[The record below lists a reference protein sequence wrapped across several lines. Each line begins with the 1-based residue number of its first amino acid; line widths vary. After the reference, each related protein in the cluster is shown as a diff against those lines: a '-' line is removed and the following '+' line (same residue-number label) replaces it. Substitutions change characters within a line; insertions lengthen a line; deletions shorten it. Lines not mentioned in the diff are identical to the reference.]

1 MKLRNVIYCGDN
13 LEWMRKM
20 SDEFVDL
27 IYADP
32 PFFSNRHYEVIFND
46 GAEIRAFEDRWK
58 GGIHHYIEWMRERCF
73 EMRRVLKP
81 TGSLYLHCDWH
92 ASHYLKVML
101 DEIFGYS
108 NFQNEIVW
116 CYRLG
121 GRPRKGWPRKHD
133 TILFYSKDKELF
145 YFDGDSVR
153 VPYESSGGYVSSG
166 RKVVGDKVYYVN
178 PRGKVPED
186 WWFISALNRQS
197 KERLGYPTQ
206 KPEALLERIIKA
218 SSKPGD
224 LVMDPFCGCGTT
236 IVVSQKLGRDWL
248 GIDISPTAC
257 KLMKRRVEQ
266 AGARNVEIIGL
277 PMTIEELKEL
287 KPFEFQNWIIGA
299 MGGTVSERKVKDMGI
314 DGYTFWDRWPIQVKQ
329 QEKVGRPVVDEFET
343 ALQRYGERMMKAA
356 KERKNG
362 TFRLK
367 GIIVAFSFTKDA
379 YEEAARAKSEGLE
392 IELLT
397 VEEVL
402 KEFAK

>member
-1 MKLRNVIYCGDN
+1 MP
-13 LEWMRKM
+13 
-20 SDEFVDL
+20 DEFVDL

-108 NFQNEIVW
+108 NFQNEIVR

-236 IVVSQKLGRDWL
+236 LVVAERLHRRWI
-248 GIDISPTAC
+248 GIDVSPIAIT
-257 KLMKRRVEQ
+257 LTQRRLH
-266 AGARNVEIIGL
+266 GAFG
-277 PMTIEELKEL
+277 KEL
-287 KPFEFQNWIIGA
+287 SPFQ
-299 MGGTVSERKVKDMGI
+299 V
-314 DGYTFWDRWPIQVKQ
+314 DRLPI
-329 QEKVGRPVVDEFET
+329 
-343 ALQRYGERMMKAA
+343 
-356 KERKNG
+356 
-362 TFRLK
+362 
-367 GIIVAFSFTKDA
+367 
-379 YEEAARAKSEGLE
+379 
-392 IELLT
+392 
-397 VEEVL
+397 
-402 KEFAK
+402 